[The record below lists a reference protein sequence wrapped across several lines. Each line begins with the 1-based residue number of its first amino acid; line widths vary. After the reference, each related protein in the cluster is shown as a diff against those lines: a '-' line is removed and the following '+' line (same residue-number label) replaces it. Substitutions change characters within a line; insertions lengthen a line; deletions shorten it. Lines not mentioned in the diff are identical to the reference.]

1 MRNGLPDTGLVYF
14 RENIKSLKLNPN
26 RDPAFASAHCQDP
39 VQQFR
44 TTILTIELKYLSRK
58 AVERPGDRRDRRV
71 AVFSLVRN
79 IRLVP
84 LVGYAPPLTAAIVPS
99 NLQ

>member
-1 MRNGLPDTGLVYF
+1 M
-14 RENIKSLKLNPN
+14 KSLKLNPN
-26 RDPAFASAHCQDP
+26 PDPASASANCQDS
-39 VQQFR
+39 VQQYR
-44 TTILTIELKYLSRK
+44 TTILTIEWKYLGRK
-58 AVERPGDRRDRRV
+58 VLRSGDRRDTRL